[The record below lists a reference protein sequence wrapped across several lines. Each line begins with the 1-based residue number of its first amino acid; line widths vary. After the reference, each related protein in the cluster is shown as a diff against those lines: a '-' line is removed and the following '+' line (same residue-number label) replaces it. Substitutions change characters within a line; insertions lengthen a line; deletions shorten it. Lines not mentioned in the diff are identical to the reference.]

1 MVVHIYVVNQLSK
14 AWQHKMS
21 EKLDDVKNRV
31 VSCTNCSLSKSR
43 TNAVPGNG
51 NYHSDVIFVGEAP
64 GRNEDLQGKPFV
76 GTAGQILSEALE
88 YAGFTRDQVYITNV
102 VKCRPPNNRQPITEE
117 RTACRPYLS
126 EELEIIKP
134 KIICILGN
142 TAYSSL
148 LGGSEITKNRGKI
161 IKSNDRLYFVTVHPA
176 AVIYNPGLRQV
187 LKDDFVFLAKSL
199 DKLRKGLDVEI
210 SQ

>member
-1 MVVHIYVVNQLSK
+1 
-14 AWQHKMS
+14 MS
-21 EKLDDVKNRV
+21 EKLNDVRNRV
-31 VSCTNCSLSKSR
+31 VSCVNCNLSKSR
-43 TNAVPGNG
+43 TNAVPGIG
-51 NYHSDVIFVGEAP
+51 NEKSDVIFVGEAP

-88 YAGFTRDQVYITNV
+88 YAGFSRDQVYITNV

-117 RTACRPYLS
+117 RDACRQYLS

-148 LGGSEITKNRGKI
+148 LDGSAITKNRGKLV
-161 IKSNDRLYFVTVHPA
+161 KNNDQLYFVTVHPA
-176 AVIYNPGLRQV
+176 AIIYNPGLRQV
-187 LKDDFVFLAKSL
+187 LKDDFVLLAQTL
-199 DKLRKGLDVEI
+199 DKLRKGLDVDI
-210 SQ
+210 SK

>member
-1 MVVHIYVVNQLSK
+1 
-14 AWQHKMS
+14 MS
-21 EKLDDVKNRV
+21 ERLDDVKNRII
-31 VSCTNCSLSKSR
+31 SCTDCNLSKSR

-117 RTACRPYLS
+117 RAACRSYLS

-161 IKSNDRLYFVTVHPA
+161 VKNNDHLYFVTVHPA

>member
-1 MVVHIYVVNQLSK
+1 
-14 AWQHKMS
+14 MS

-31 VSCTNCSLSKSR
+31 VSCTNCNLSKSR

-117 RTACRPYLS
+117 RTACRQYLS

-148 LGGSEITKNRGKI
+148 LDGSEITKNRGKI
-161 IKSNDRLYFVTVHPA
+161 VKSNGRLYFVTVHPA

-199 DKLRKGLDVEI
+199 DKLRKGLNVEI

>member
-1 MVVHIYVVNQLSK
+1 
-14 AWQHKMS
+14 MS
-21 EKLDDVKNRV
+21 EKLNDVRNRV
-31 VSCTNCSLSKSR
+31 MSCVNCNLSKSR
-43 TNAVPGNG
+43 KNAVPGIG
-51 NYHSDVIFVGEAP
+51 NEKSDVIFVGEAP

-117 RTACRPYLS
+117 RDACRQYLS
-126 EELEIIKP
+126 EELKIIKP

-148 LGGSEITKNRGKI
+148 LDGSAITKNRGKLV
-161 IKSNDRLYFVTVHPA
+161 KNNDQLYFVTVHPA
-176 AVIYNPGLRQV
+176 AIIYNPGLRQV
-187 LKDDFVFLAKSL
+187 LKDDFVLLAKTL

-210 SQ
+210 SK

>member
-1 MVVHIYVVNQLSK
+1 
-14 AWQHKMS
+14 MS
-21 EKLDDVKNRV
+21 EKLKDVRTRV
-31 VSCTNCSLSKSR
+31 VSCINCNLSKTR
-43 TNAVPGNG
+43 TNAVPGIG
-51 NYHSDVIFVGEAP
+51 NVKSDVIFVGEAP

-88 YAGFTRDQVYITNV
+88 FAGFTRDQVYITNV

-117 RTACRPYLS
+117 RDACRQYLS
-126 EELEIIKP
+126 AELDIIRP

-148 LGGSEITKNRGKI
+148 LDGSEITKNRGKLVYH
-161 IKSNDRLYFVTVHPA
+161 NDQMYFVTVHPA

-187 LKDDFVFLAKSL
+187 LKDDFVFLAQTL
-199 DKLRKGLDVEI
+199 DKLRKGLDVET
-210 SQ
+210 SK

>member
-1 MVVHIYVVNQLSK
+1 
-14 AWQHKMS
+14 MS
-21 EKLDDVKNRV
+21 EKLDGIKNRV

-117 RTACRPYLS
+117 RTACRSYLS

-148 LGGSEITKNRGKI
+148 LDGSEITKNRGKI
-161 IKSNDRLYFVTVHPA
+161 VKNNGLLYFVTVHPA

>member
-1 MVVHIYVVNQLSK
+1 
-14 AWQHKMS
+14 MS
-21 EKLDDVKNRV
+21 TKLNDVKNRV
-31 VSCTNCSLSKSR
+31 VSCVNCKLSTTR
-43 TNAVPGNG
+43 TNAVPGIG
-51 NYHSDVIFVGEAP
+51 NQNSDVIFVGEAP

-88 YAGFTRDQVYITNV
+88 YAGLARDQVYITNV

-117 RTACRPYLS
+117 RVACRPYLL

-148 LGGSEITKNRGKI
+148 LDGSEITKNRGKI
-161 IKSNDRLYFVTVHPA
+161 VKNNGQLYFVTVHPA
-176 AVIYNPGLRQV
+176 AIIYNPGLRQV

>member
-1 MVVHIYVVNQLSK
+1 
-14 AWQHKMS
+14 MS
-21 EKLDDVKNRV
+21 EKLNDVRNRV
-31 VSCTNCSLSKSR
+31 ISCVNCNLSKSR
-43 TNAVPGNG
+43 KNAVPGIG
-51 NYHSDVIFVGEAP
+51 NEKSDVIFVGEAP

-117 RTACRPYLS
+117 RDACRQYLA
-126 EELEIIKP
+126 EELKIIKP

-148 LGGSEITKNRGKI
+148 LDGSAITKNRGKLV
-161 IKSNDRLYFVTVHPA
+161 KNNDQLYFVTVHPA
-176 AVIYNPGLRQV
+176 AIIYNPGLRQV
-187 LKDDFVFLAKSL
+187 LKDDFVLLAKTL

-210 SQ
+210 SK